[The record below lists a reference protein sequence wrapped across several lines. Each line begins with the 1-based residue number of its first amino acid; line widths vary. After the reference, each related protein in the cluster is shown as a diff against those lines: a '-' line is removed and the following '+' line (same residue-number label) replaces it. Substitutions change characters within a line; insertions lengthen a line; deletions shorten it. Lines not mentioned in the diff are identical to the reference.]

1 MSRVNIPHFHSCFD
15 PQVGFDKIWRGGIDK
30 KTPRLSAFHPGSGAW
45 LAALCTSRVL
55 AATWFVAYSAVLPLT
70 QAQWGLSGKEAGLIQ
85 SAFHLGYLT
94 SLFIVGFIAD
104 HYGAKRAYITT
115 GIAACLSPWA
125 FVLFADGFWSAFWLH
140 ALTGLCQGGT
150 YTPALALIND
160 NVERTQR
167 GRAMGYLIAG
177 SSAGYAICLGIAG
190 IALQLTGWRGA
201 LAVVAC
207 LPLVSWITGVLVLR
221 DTPNVVH
228 ARPAGESLLASL
240 PAVWSNRRGMLSIWG
255 YTFHN
260 WELLGIWAWLPAF
273 LTAALLLHGI
283 PSGNAAT
290 LALTFSAFTYMANIA
305 GSILGGTL
313 ADRWGRTQTILL
325 WSCVSLAISFSIGWL
340 IALPVALLVTLA
352 CIYNLAGIAD
362 SSTHSTVL
370 AESVPPHYLG
380 VAYAVRSVVGFG
392 AGVVSPFVFGWA
404 LDLAGGGKSSTDA
417 FAWGIAWATLGLG
430 ALLGP
435 VATWKLHRMR

>member
-1 MSRVNIPHFHSCFD
+1 
-15 PQVGFDKIWRGGIDK
+15 
-30 KTPRLSAFHPGSGAW
+30 
-45 LAALCTSRVL
+45 
-55 AATWFVAYSAVLPLT
+55 VLPLT
-70 QAQWGLSGKEAGLIQ
+70 RADWGLSAKEAGLIQ
-85 SAFHLGYLT
+85 SGFHLGYLT
-94 SLFIVGFIAD
+94 SLFIVGFVAD
-104 HYGAKRAYITT
+104 HYGARRAYITT
-115 GIAACLSPWA
+115 GVAACASPWA

-140 ALTGLCQGGT
+140 ALSGLCQGGT

-167 GRAMGYLIAG
+167 GRAMGFLIAG

-190 IALQLTGWRGA
+190 LALQFTGWRGA

-207 LPLVSWITGVLVLR
+207 LPLVSWIAGVLVLR
-221 DTPNVVH
+221 ETPNVVH
-228 ARPAGESLLASL
+228 ARPAGESLLAAL
-240 PAVWSNRRGMLSIWG
+240 PAVWSNRKGMLSIWG

-273 LTAALLLHGI
+273 LTAALLLHGN
-283 PSGNAAT
+283 SSENAAT
-290 LALTFSAFTYMANIA
+290 LALTFSAFTYVANIA
-305 GSILGGTL
+305 GSILGGTM

-325 WSCVSLAISFSIGWL
+325 WSCVSLTLSFSIGWL
-340 IALPVALLVTLA
+340 MALPVALLVTLA
-352 CIYNLAGIAD
+352 CVYNLAGIAD

-404 LDLAGGGKSSTDA
+404 LDLAGGGKGSADA

-430 ALLGP
+430 ALAGP
-435 VATWKLHRMR
+435 VATWKLHRIR